1 MQTSV
6 TLDQWQALLAVVDQG
21 SFAQA
26 AQARHR
32 SQSSISYAIGKLEDR
47 LGAEIFSIEGRK
59 AVLTDIGRVLYRR
72 AKNLVEDALQ
82 IETLARR
89 LATGW
94 EETLH
99 IAVDVVM
106 PLPIL
111 FAALEVFDAESGGTR
126 VELLE
131 TVLSGTQEALLTGQA
146 DLAIMGMVPAG
157 FVGNPIFTSVFVA
170 VAHPDH
176 ELHHLGRELMMRDLE
191 SKRQLV
197 VRDSGSERRIDAGW
211 LGSEKR
217 WTVSTMQASIEA
229 VSHGLGFA
237 WLPRQ
242 RIEQQLESGLLKP
255 LNLKQGG
262 TRPVTIYL
270 VYADPDEVGPGARR
284 LGELIMQESI
294 LSK

>member
-1 MQTSV
+1 MKTHI
-6 TLDQWQALLAVVDQG
+6 TLNQWQALLAVVDEG

-26 AQARHR
+26 ARAPHR
-32 SQSSISYAIGKLEDR
+32 SQSSISYASGQLEDR
-47 LGAEIFSIEGRK
+47 LGAKVFSIEGRK
-59 AVLTDIGRVLYRR
+59 AVLTETGKVLYRR
-72 AKNLVEDALQ
+72 AKNLLEEAVQ
-82 IETLARR
+82 IEDLARR
-89 LATGW
+89 LAAGW

-99 IAVDVVM
+99 IAVDVIM

-111 FAALEVFDAESGGTR
+111 FAALEAIDAECGNTR

-146 DLAIMGMVPAG
+146 DLAIMGMVPSG
-157 FVGNPIFTSVFVA
+157 FIGNPLCTTDFIA

-176 ELHHLGRELMMRDLE
+176 KLHQLGREILMRDLE
-191 SKRQLV
+191 SQRQLV

-242 RIEQQLESGLLKP
+242 RIQGQLDRGNLKP

-262 TRPVTIYL
+262 VRPIKIYL
-270 VYADPDEVGPGARR
+270 VHPDPDEVGPAAHR
-284 LGELIMQESI
+284 LGELILQNSFRF
-294 LSK
+294 K